1 MPPQPTPQEE
11 DLNAYM
17 GQVIELLTLIGGAFT
32 MQLQKD
38 MGFVKNS
45 GLLVSYL
52 IKAKENGPSDV
63 EKLRKALKAFIS
75 STTPDIKDK
84 LLKELRVEGKAL
96 KDQNEQLKIQV
107 ESLKDAVQDAEQKN
121 TASNDKV
128 KELDSHLTL
137 LNEQYEK
144 LKVVV
149 RKMEKQL
156 DTANA
161 QVQELQLGLKVAET
175 KCQERLHNQKVGI
188 EGTHAMQ
195 MLAQRGHFETQALT
209 VNEKHN
215 LEIQQHQKDLQE
227 LKLQLQTEKQ
237 SCDNARA
244 RAGALEQALKVKS
257 PRDCTAPEVLAQYEA
272 YEKQL
277 KDLKKQLDKCEK
289 AKNQKQPGSPKASHK
304 GDIEKTCGIM
314 AVRDTVVDGLK
325 HNIGLDEN
333 ATDPVQKAL
342 YLLHKARKNDIGDRL
357 LALLQL
363 LLQLVKNLKADLP
376 LDHTQVTSACAEM
389 SLKLLQYEE
398 VFGQATAETKEIQQM
413 QAERKL
419 SMSAVIKSIPGGR
432 TWQPHR

>member
-1 MPPQPTPQEE
+1 
-11 DLNAYM
+11 M

-52 IKAKENGPSDV
+52 IKARDKGPSEV
-63 EKLRKALKAFIS
+63 EKLRIALKAFIS
-75 STTPDIKDK
+75 STTLDTKDK
-84 LLKELRVEGKAL
+84 LLKELRVEGKTL
-96 KDQNEQLKIQV
+96 KDQNEQLQIQV
-107 ESLKDAVQDAEQKN
+107 ESLHDEVQKN

-128 KELDSHLTL
+128 KELESQLTL
-137 LNEQYEK
+137 ISEQYGEAK
-144 LKVVV
+144 AFVH
-149 RKMEKQL
+149 KMAAQL
-156 DTANA
+156 DAANA
-161 QVQELQLGLKVAET
+161 QVQELQTGIKVEKA
-175 KCQERLHNQKVGI
+175 KCQEALIEQRKIMDGEYVMRHSNLKTQCDDRVNDANAAQNLLRLQFQNDMEAAKQ
-188 EGTHAMQ
+188 
-195 MLAQRGHFETQALT
+195 
-209 VNEKHN
+209 
-215 LEIQQHQKDLQE
+215 
-227 LKLQLQTEKQ
+227 KLQAEKE
-237 SCDNARA
+237 SCEKARA
-244 RAGALEQALKVKS
+244 RALSLEQQLQHVKI

-277 KDLKKQLDKCEK
+277 SDLKKRLDKCEK

-398 VFGQATAETKEIQQM
+398 VFGQATAETKEIQKM
-413 QAERKL
+413 QDERKL

>member
-1 MPPQPTPQEE
+1 MHKMAAQL
-11 DLNAYM
+11 DAANA
-17 GQVIELLTLIGGAFT
+17 
-32 MQLQKD
+32 
-38 MGFVKNS
+38 
-45 GLLVSYL
+45 
-52 IKAKENGPSDV
+52 
-63 EKLRKALKAFIS
+63 R
-75 STTPDIKDK
+75 
-84 LLKELRVEGKAL
+84 
-96 KDQNEQLKIQV
+96 
-107 ESLKDAVQDAEQKN
+107 
-121 TASNDKV
+121 V
-128 KELDSHLTL
+128 KELQT
-137 LNEQYEK
+137 
-144 LKVVV
+144 
-149 RKMEKQL
+149 
-156 DTANA
+156 
-161 QVQELQLGLKVAET
+161 ELQTGIKVEKA
-175 KCQERLHNQKVGI
+175 KCQEALIEQRKIMEGEYVMRHSNLKTQCDDRVNDANAAQNLLRLQFQNDMEAAKQ
-188 EGTHAMQ
+188 
-195 MLAQRGHFETQALT
+195 
-209 VNEKHN
+209 
-215 LEIQQHQKDLQE
+215 
-227 LKLQLQTEKQ
+227 QLQAEEESCEK
-237 SCDNARA
+237 ARG
-244 RAGALEQALKVKS
+244 RAAALEQQLHVKS

-277 KDLKKQLDKCEK
+277 SDLKKRLDKCEK